1 LQSKKCCL
9 VICSQKLYCFVYT
22 GIKNSFYGFI
32 IHIWK
37 VFSSLKGKNT
47 PFKMKLPNETLSI
60 QEINW
65 VGEIFSDDQ
74 KSMISAYQQRLL
86 IMGNK

>member
-1 LQSKKCCL
+1 
-9 VICSQKLYCFVYT
+9 
-22 GIKNSFYGFI
+22 
-32 IHIWK
+32 
-37 VFSSLKGKNT
+37 
-47 PFKMKLPNETLSI
+47 MKLPNETLSI

-74 KSMISAYQQRLL
+74 KLMISAYQQRLL